1 MSNFI
6 FPLISSGY
14 KQLKSN
20 QFCNMSLEKN
30 TGTNNIESSGE
41 FGVVFPSSHK
51 INLHSEDDGIPKTP
65 CCSFP
70 LARRRVRG
78 ACTTK
83 LLKRRLPFL
92 QWIPRCTFQS
102 VIYDILAGFTVALTA
117 IPQSIAYAIVAGVP
131 LEVLLH
137 KTNLYIKS
145 NFHY

>member
-1 MSNFI
+1 MSH
-6 FPLISSGY
+6 
-14 KQLKSN
+14 
-20 QFCNMSLEKN
+20 EKN
-30 TGTNNIESSGE
+30 TNNLGSSGE
-41 FGVVFPSSHK
+41 VGVISPLYHK
-51 INLHSEDDGIPKTP
+51 INLHSENDELPNTP

-70 LARRRVRG
+70 SARRRVRG

-102 VIYDILAGFTVALTA
+102 VFYDILAGFTVALTA

-137 KTNLYIKS
+137 KKNLYIKS
-145 NFHY
+145 NFYD